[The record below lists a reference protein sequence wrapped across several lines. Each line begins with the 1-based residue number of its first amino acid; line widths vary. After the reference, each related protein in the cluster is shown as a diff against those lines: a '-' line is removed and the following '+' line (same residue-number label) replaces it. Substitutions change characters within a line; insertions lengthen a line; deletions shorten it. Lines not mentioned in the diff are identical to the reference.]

1 MGKTKKDLDELVRGS
16 VKELCKWVEDR
27 IGREF
32 KVMYSFNY
40 PHGKMVRGKIK
51 ALHKFIYENSVIWE
65 ATFTDGF
72 KADYATSIDGFILS
86 HFYDF

>member
-1 MGKTKKDLDELVRGS
+1 METKKSLDELVRGS
-16 VKELCKWVEDR
+16 IEVLNRWIEDR

-32 KVMYSFNY
+32 KVKYSLYY

-51 ALHKFIYENSVIWE
+51 SIKKSIFGSSVIWE

-72 KADYATSIDGFILS
+72 MADYATGIEGFILT
-86 HFYDF
+86 YGEQL